1 VRDATPAFEIRA
13 ADLDTNARMLSEL
26 LGDVRFLID
35 PPDRVVELCGGV
47 GTMTRVLSEAFPAA
61 DITTHDLDATCVK
74 MIEDIGL
81 PRVQV
86 VHGSYFDADTRVDDL
101 VVADFN
107 MMTYLRFMDDKT
119 EEAKLV
125 RSFLSNRIKYLLMTD
140 SATSKLHLNF
150 KSYGLSTASW
160 SEYVRGYSRAVV
172 ARGYKVVNHVRAK
185 RAAML
190 LFARE

>member
-1 VRDATPAFEIRA
+1 MRDATPAFEIRA
-13 ADLDTNARMLSEL
+13 IDLDTNARMLSEL
-26 LGDVRFLID
+26 LEDARFFID

-47 GTMTRVLSEAFPAA
+47 GTMTRVLAGKFPAVE
-61 DITTHDLDATCVK
+61 ITTHDLDATCVK
-74 MIEDIGL
+74 MINEISL
-81 PRVQV
+81 PRVAV
-86 VHGSYFDADTRVDDL
+86 VHGSYFEAETREDDL

-107 MMTYLRFMDDKT
+107 MMTYLRFMDART
-119 EEAKLV
+119 AEANLV
-125 RSFLSNRIKYLLMTD
+125 RSFLNNRIKYLLMTD

-150 KSYGLSTASW
+150 KSYGLSTANW
-160 SEYVRGYSRAVV
+160 NEYVSGYSRAVV